1 MDVNKRLQRVIKD
14 LDKIKQEVNKKLIA
28 VRETFDE
35 YNLISGIHS
44 FMSINDKKY
53 EKLLPPL
60 VKLST
65 EKQKELLLKL
75 KNLDFIPAKNIAA

>member
-1 MDVNKRLQRVIKD
+1 
-14 LDKIKQEVNKKLIA
+14 
-28 VRETFDE
+28 
-35 YNLISGIHS
+35 
-44 FMSINDKKY
+44 MSINDKKY